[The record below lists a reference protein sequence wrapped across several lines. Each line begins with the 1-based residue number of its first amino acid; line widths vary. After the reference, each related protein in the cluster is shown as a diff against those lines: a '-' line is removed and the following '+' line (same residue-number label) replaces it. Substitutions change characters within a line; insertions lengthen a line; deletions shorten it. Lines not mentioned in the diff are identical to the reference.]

1 MLTVPEEIQSD
12 SLPHHKS
19 DHPYSLG
26 RAIRHLCDE
35 RNNGWLDGLEGE
47 VSRELEMRYGADRSV
62 SGQGHTILVPMDA
75 PIQTRAFDTTA
86 GAGGIPTILGRP
98 IIDVLRAFAY
108 VTRLGAEVIPDAR
121 GGKFALPKRTAT
133 AAVSWLGEPAAPPS
147 ETHQTITAQVTF
159 SPNKVSAYT
168 DMTWKASR
176 SIPGANDV
184 VIEDL
189 ARALAI
195 AIDNSALQGTG
206 APNLTGILNIAGI
219 PNISFGANGGV
230 PTWPTVLQLRR
241 QVKSSS
247 ADIGPTAW
255 LTTPFGE
262 WALRKTDRS
271 GGKSGRFIWEID
283 AIAGFPAF
291 ATNNLPSNLTSGTS
305 GAVCSALV
313 YGAWGSATLCF
324 WGPITIIVNP
334 YMFSANGAIR
344 ISAFAD
350 VDFQVRWPES
360 FAICTS
366 MLTT

>member
-1 MLTVPEEIQSD
+1 MITAPQEIESD
-12 SLPHHKS
+12 PLPHHGT
-19 DHPYSLG
+19 DHPYNLG
-26 RAIRHLCDE
+26 RAIRHLADE
-35 RNNGWLDGLEGE
+35 RNNGQLDGLEGE
-47 VSRELEMRYGADRSV
+47 VSQELAIRHGENRSA
-62 SGQGHTILVPMDA
+62 SGRGHTILVPMDA

-133 AAVSWLGEPAAPPS
+133 AGVTWLGEAAAPPS

-159 SPNKVSAYT
+159 SPHKVSAYT

-176 SIPGANDV
+176 SIPEANDV

-189 ARALAI
+189 ARSLAI
-195 AIDNSALQGTG
+195 AIDNAALQGAG
-206 APNLTGILNIAGI
+206 GNSITGILNIAGI
-219 PNISFGANGGV
+219 PNISFGANGAL
-230 PTWPTVLQLRR
+230 PTWATVLQLRR

-262 WALRKTDRS
+262 WELRKTDRS
-271 GGKSGRFIWEID
+271 GGTSGRFIWELD
-283 AIAGFPAF
+283 GIAGYPAF
-291 ATNNLPSNLTSGTS
+291 ATNNLPSNLVTGTS
-305 GAVCSALV
+305 GAVCSALI
-313 YGAWGSATLCF
+313 YGAWGSATLCW

-334 YMFSANGAIR
+334 YMFSASGAIR